1 MPTVVLHMEMAS
13 SIEHRASS
21 NAILTARSIDYTRRS
36 VPDMSLFVCWC
47 QLISWLLRQ
56 KMIITKGNSVGN
68 LVYLEFVTNR
78 RAVFIIGAVK
88 RLHLFVSCQ
97 SQVPWLSGLTNKDFE
112 LWEQIM
118 IVISRHFC
126 RRCSVF
132 WSNAVVF
139 VNIWCQSW
147 LYLQARSAML
157 CILRIIFILEKVSP
171 SSAFGKVV
179 PSCNYLWRL
188 ACSLPYKLEV
198 INVLKLS
205 VL

>member
-88 RLHLFVSCQ
+88 R
-97 SQVPWLSGLTNKDFE
+97 KDFE